1 MNYKA
6 LSRISSLGLFI
17 AIALILPFLAQA
29 AVQGPPSPF
38 GLIPCGNK
46 GQGMCTL
53 SDLVILIDQII
64 NFALFYL
71 AAPLGALSIAVGG
84 VLMITAGGDTG
95 QLERGKSI
103 FYNTVIGFV
112 VAFGAW
118 LIVQAILMALVPSGS
133 TAFTKLKDYINL

>member
-6 LSRISSLGLFI
+6 LFRISSLILI
-17 AIALILPFLAQA
+17 AIVVLLPLASF
-29 AVQGPPSPF
+29 AVTYDSKL
-38 GLIPCGNK
+38 GLVPCGSKTGNTK
-46 GQGMCTL
+46 ACTL

-64 NFALFYL
+64 NFILFYL
-71 AAPLGALSIAVGG
+71 AAPLGTLSIAVGG

-112 VAFGAW
+112 IAFGAW
-118 LIVQAILMALVPSGS
+118 LIVKAILSALVSN
-133 TAFTKLKDYINL
+133 TTIANEIRKYLNF